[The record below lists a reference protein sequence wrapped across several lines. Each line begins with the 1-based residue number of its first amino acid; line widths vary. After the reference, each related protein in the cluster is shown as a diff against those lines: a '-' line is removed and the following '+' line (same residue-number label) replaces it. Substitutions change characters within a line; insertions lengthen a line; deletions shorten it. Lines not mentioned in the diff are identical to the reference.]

1 MNKVKHIIWDWNGT
15 LVDDGWLF
23 TELINQVLK
32 KRDLKEISLEDYRQT
47 FCFPLEKYYERLG
60 FNFNVE
66 PYDIPSMEFVHLYNK
81 NKYRPYLYKKAASLL
96 EKMKERSIKN
106 YLLSAQNHS
115 SLLDLTDFYNVSGLF
130 EIISGT
136 DNLHARGKS
145 SLANKLITNLGVRAH
160 EVLFV
165 GDTNLDIK
173 IATATQSFVVA
184 AAYGHQSKNRF
195 PNQKNILIVNSFNE
209 LFDLLNLKFR
219 DYR

>member
-1 MNKVKHIIWDWNGT
+1 
-15 LVDDGWLF
+15 
-23 TELINQVLK
+23 
-32 KRDLKEISLEDYRQT
+32 
-47 FCFPLEKYYERLG
+47 
-60 FNFNVE
+60 
-66 PYDIPSMEFVHLYNK
+66 MEFVHLYNK

-96 EKMKERSIKN
+96 EKMKERGIKN

-145 SLANKLITNLGVRAH
+145 SLANKLITSLGGRAH
-160 EVLFV
+160 EVLFI
-165 GDTNLDIK
+165 GDTNLDIE